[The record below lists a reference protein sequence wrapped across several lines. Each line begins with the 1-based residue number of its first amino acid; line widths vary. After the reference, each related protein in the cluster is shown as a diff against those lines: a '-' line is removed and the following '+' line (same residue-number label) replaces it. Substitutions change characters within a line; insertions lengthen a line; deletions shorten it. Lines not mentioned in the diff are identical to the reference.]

1 MINIQGEQNKESQFR
16 DVKNLLSKPRNV
28 IARELENRLRS
39 KVGVMQLRINLSFL
53 NRQTVYEEGQRRQK

>member
-53 NRQTVYEEGQRRQK
+53 NRQTVYEKGQRRQK

>member
-39 KVGVMQLRINLSFL
+39 KVSVMQLRINISIL
-53 NRQTVYEEGQRRQK
+53 NRQTGYEEGQRRPK